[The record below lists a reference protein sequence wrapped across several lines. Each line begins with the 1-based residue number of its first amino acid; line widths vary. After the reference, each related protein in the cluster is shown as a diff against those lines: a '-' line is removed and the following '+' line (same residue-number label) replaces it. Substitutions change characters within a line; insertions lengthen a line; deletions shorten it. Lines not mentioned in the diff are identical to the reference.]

1 MEIRWF
7 GPSAFLLRGE
17 RSVVVDP
24 FADVSVLASRGLRFD
39 YPRIEGVGADVL
51 LVTHEH
57 VDHSGVEAIEGEPLV
72 IRSTAGTFETPIGE
86 VVASAGEHDDAGT
99 ARGPNTIFR
108 FALDGLR
115 VCHLGD
121 HGQSA
126 LRPGQRA
133 AIGEV
138 DVLCP
143 SATGRRSAAPRLR
156 TSCASSGRGSSCR
169 CTSGRRR

>member
-7 GPSAFLLRGE
+7 GQSAFLLRGE

-24 FADVSVLASRGLRFD
+24 FGDVSVLATRGLQFD
-39 YPRIEGVGADVL
+39 YPPIEGVRADVL

-86 VVASAGEHDDAGT
+86 VVAIAGEHDDVAGT
-99 ARGPNTIFR
+99 TRGPNTIFR
-108 FALDGLR
+108 FALGGFR

-121 HGQSA
+121 LGQTA
-126 LRPGQRA
+126 LRPEQRA

-138 DVLCP
+138 DVLFVP
-143 SATGRRSAAPRLR
+143 VGDGPPP
-156 TSCASSGRGSSCR
+156 SCASSGRGSSCP
-169 CTSGRRR
+169 CTSGRRP